1 MKLDVSTEDVCT
13 MFMEGHNFVKIST
26 KFILLHEMYGTSGTI
41 LDVVQVKNYF
51 FILSYRPM
59 VLPGSRST

>member
-26 KFILLHEMYGTSGTI
+26 KFILLHEMYGTSGTVFHVHGI
-41 LDVVQVKNYF
+41 GYLLFPDVV
-51 FILSYRPM
+51 PTM
-59 VLPGSRST
+59 VVDVGR